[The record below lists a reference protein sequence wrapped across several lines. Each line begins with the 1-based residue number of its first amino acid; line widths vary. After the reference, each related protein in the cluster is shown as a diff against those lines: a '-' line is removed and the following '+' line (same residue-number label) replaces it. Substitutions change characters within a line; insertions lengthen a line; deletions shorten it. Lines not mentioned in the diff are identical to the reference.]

1 MVLGFCDGNN
11 KSVVIFREPSSARQ
25 LDDEFRRQDRADII
39 GLRRG
44 VNFVEMTLRFWQ
56 THKLPDALV

>member
-1 MVLGFCDGNN
+1 MATT
-11 KSVVIFREPSSARQ
+11 RASSFSESPQARQ
-25 LDDEFRRQDRADII
+25 LDDVFRRQDRADNI

-56 THKLPDALV
+56 THKLPDSD